1 MEKAGCCS
9 TVRRVENLSLRAD
22 SHDVRSG
29 YVKRLWGGLPLPLPL
44 GEVAERSEDG
54 EGRHVL
60 PARRAGRSS
69 PAARRQRN
77 PLGAGTGR
85 PPAGGPSVGHRG
97 LPAGGHPGHAPKT
110 AGHPT
115 PQQAATTTAPPHGT
129 PPPPTPQNQT
139 GAAAARAAPP
149 TGGAIQIVA
158 PAAQSHPRLRGKAA
172 GDTGGGVGGKHH
184 AGQEA
189 QARRAEAPRQ
199 RRRHQRGD
207 AAATYCVR
215 GPLFK
220 GWCGGSLRPKT

>member
-1 MEKAGCCS
+1 M
-9 TVRRVENLSLRAD
+9 
-22 SHDVRSG
+22 
-29 YVKRLWGGLPLPLPL
+29 PLPL
-44 GEVAERSEDG
+44 GQEAERSEVG
-54 EGRHVL
+54 GGRHVL

-69 PAARRQRN
+69 PAARRRRN
-77 PLGAGTGR
+77 PRGAGTGR

-97 LPAGGHPGHAPKT
+97 LPGGGHPGHAPKT

-158 PAAQSHPRLRGKAA
+158 PATQSYPRLRGRVA

-189 QARRAEAPRQ
+189 HWPGTPKHHASEDATKGGTPPPPIVYEAPYS
-199 RRRHQRGD
+199 RGG
-207 AAATYCVR
+207 A
-215 GPLFK
+215 
-220 GWCGGSLRPKT
+220 GGVIASQDMNT